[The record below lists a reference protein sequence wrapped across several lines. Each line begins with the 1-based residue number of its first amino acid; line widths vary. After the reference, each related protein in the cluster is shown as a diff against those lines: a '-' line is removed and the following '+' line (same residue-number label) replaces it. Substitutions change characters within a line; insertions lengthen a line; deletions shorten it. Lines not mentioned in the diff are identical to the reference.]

1 MCIRDRIN
9 THPRKKIFDRNGIEL
24 ATDILRPTLLF
35 KNEKEKEQALTVLL
49 NDSQDIFL
57 NTKRR
62 LYLENKVS
70 QKILTKVQ
78 AACSC
83 APIKEDTFKRY
94 YPFGSIFG
102 TVIGFSGTDGGLE
115 GVEKVMDDSLIIDS
129 NRSTYSKSLRGDKL
143 YGNLD
148 SYLNLEDSEG
158 LSLSLIHI

>member
-1 MCIRDRIN
+1 M
-9 THPRKKIFDRNGIEL
+9 
-24 ATDILRPTLLF
+24 LF

-49 NDSQDIFL
+49 DDSQDIFL

-78 AACSC
+78 EACSC
-83 APIKEDTFKRY
+83 SPIREDTFKRY

-115 GVEKVMDDSLIIDS
+115 GVEKVMDDLLIIDS
-129 NRSTYSKSLRGDKL
+129 KRSIYNKSLRGEKL
-143 YGNLD
+143 YGSLD

-158 LSLSLIHI
+158 LSLTCLLYTSPSPRD